1 MLTLVCDGRV
11 VYRLG
16 PLKSRAS
23 VFTSGIA
30 AIGSSLSFLGS
41 QLGDSLLVQFTSIP
55 SSSVEKKVGNIEGDV
70 PSAKRSRRS
79 SSDALQDMVNGD
91 KLPLYGLAP
100 NSTETSQK
108 TFSFSVSDSLINV
121 GPLKDFYGLRINADL
136 KATGIVKQSNYELMC
151 CSGHGKNGALC
162 ILQQSIRPEGITEVE
177 LPGCK
182 RIWTVYH
189 KNTRGHKADSTKMVT
204 KDDEYCAYL
213 IISPESRT
221 MVLETVEL
229 LDENDFALS
238 VAMDL
243 AASVSAIE
251 QTSRAASV
259 SFMRKFL
266 YKISGQELAIMGI
279 LKMLRSLECAV

>member
-1 MLTLVCDGRV
+1 MDGWFTNSVFQSLGHQCLLRELLLLEVHYLFQAVSWEIVCLCNLLP
-11 VYRLG
+11 YRL
-16 PLKSRAS
+16 
-23 VFTSGIA
+23 
-30 AIGSSLSFLGS
+30 
-41 QLGDSLLVQFTSIP
+41 LVWR
-55 SSSVEKKVGNIEGDV
+55 KKVGDIEGDV

-79 SSDALQDMVNGD
+79 SSDALQDMFNSD

-121 GPLKDFYGLRINADL
+121 GPLKDFAYGLRINADL

-189 KNTRGHKADSTKMVT
+189 KNTRGHNADSIKMVMQ
-204 KDDEYCAYL
+204 
-213 IISPESRT
+213 R
-221 MVLETVEL
+221 
-229 LDENDFALS
+229 
-238 VAMDL
+238 
-243 AASVSAIE
+243 
-251 QTSRAASV
+251 
-259 SFMRKFL
+259 
-266 YKISGQELAIMGI
+266 
-279 LKMLRSLECAV
+279 